1 VPLAI
6 TQIRGDAA
14 PTHRVWFLHGFMG
27 RGQNWQ
33 GFARRLVEQR
43 PELSCRLVDLRK
55 HGDSQELS
63 GPHTI
68 AACVADL
75 RELARVDGAPNVV
88 VGHSFGGRVALAY
101 AEGGFRGQLWVL
113 DAAPA
118 SSGVRAQ
125 TDTGRVFAALR
136 ELPARFADRRSFVS
150 ALRHR
155 GAAQGIAMWLAKNLE
170 PASDGLR
177 FALDLDALGALLE
190 DHDRTDCWGVVSAP
204 PPGLDLRFV
213 LAGPLSV
220 LSASDRARLLA
231 LADRGVLRVRT
242 LQDAGHWLHV
252 DDPAGLLALLADGI
266 A

>member
-1 VPLAI
+1 MPLAT

-14 PTHRVWFLHGFMG
+14 PSARVWFLHGFLG

-33 GFARRLVEQR
+33 GFARRLVQRR

-55 HGDSQELS
+55 HGDSQDVA
-63 GPHTI
+63 GPHSI
-68 AACVADL
+68 AACVEDL
-75 RELARVDGAPNVV
+75 RELGRLDGLPDAI
-88 VGHSFGGRVALAY
+88 VGHSFGGRVALAH

-125 TDTGRVFAALR
+125 TDTGRVFSALR
-136 ELPARFADRRSFVS
+136 ELPPRFADRRSFVE
-150 ALRHR
+150 ALEER

-170 PASDGLR
+170 PADGGLR

-190 DHDRTDCWGVVSAP
+190 DHDRTDCWGIVSAP

-213 LAGPLSV
+213 LAGPRSV

-231 LADRGVLRVRT
+231 LADQGVLRVRT

-252 DDPAGLLALLADGI
+252 DDPEGLLALLADGI
-266 A
+266 G